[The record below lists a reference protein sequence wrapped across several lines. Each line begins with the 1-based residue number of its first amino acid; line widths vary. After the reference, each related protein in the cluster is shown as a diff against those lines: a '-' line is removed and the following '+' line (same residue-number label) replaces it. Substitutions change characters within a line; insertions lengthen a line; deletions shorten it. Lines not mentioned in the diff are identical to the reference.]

1 MQLVIVESPA
11 KAKTIE
17 KYLGKDFKVLA
28 SYGHVRDLPPK
39 DGSVNPDDDFAMEW
53 ELYRDKQ
60 SRFKEIAD
68 AAKGASRLVLA
79 TDPDRE
85 GEAIS
90 WHVLELL
97 KKRKSLPASVDRVTF
112 NAITK
117 TAVTEAMARPREL
130 DQPLIDAYLARR
142 ALDYLFGFTLSPV
155 LWRKLPG
162 AKSAGR
168 VQSVALRLIVERERE
183 IEVFR
188 ADEYWSVVAQMQH
201 DGTAF
206 NARLVRFRGE
216 KLEKLSLGAEGIAM
230 EAKAAVEA
238 GRFTVEGVETKP
250 VKRNPAPPFTT
261 STLQQEAARKLGFS
275 AQHTMRLA
283 QSLYEAGAITYMR
296 TDGVQMDMSAIMAA
310 RDAITARFSADYR
323 PEKPRFY
330 STKAKNAQEAH
341 EAIRPT
347 DFTRDRV
354 ASGDEGKLYDLIFKR
369 AMASQMATAQLER
382 TTVTFRDA
390 TGSHEL
396 RATGQVI
403 RFPGFLAVYQE
414 GFDEKANADDEDA
427 EGLLP
432 VMKAG
437 DCPAKLGIDAIQHF
451 TQPPPRF
458 SEASLV
464 KRLEELGIGR
474 PSTYASTIQTLRDR
488 DYVRMEKNR
497 FFAEESGRLLTAFLE
512 RFFPTYVAYDFTAGM
527 EDELDVVSDGR
538 EDYKAVLARFWK
550 DFKPKAEEVMEKLPS
565 EVTEALDEYLA
576 DFLFPPREDGTDPRA
591 CPLCASEGRPDG
603 RLSLRGGKFGAFV
616 ACVNYPECKFTRRFA
631 QPGGEGA
638 DSADDGVM
646 GQHPETGEDI
656 TRKTGRFGP
665 YVEMGSGKEAK
676 RASIPKDLDDFDL
689 DWAVKL
695 IDLPRIIGA
704 HPDTGKEIEANIG
717 RYGPYLRHDGKYGKL
732 ANTREVFEVGMNRAV
747 DLLAQAANRGG
758 TRAAA
763 EPIATLGAHPV
774 SGGEIKVMPGRYG
787 PYVTDGTTNATIPKD
802 TKPEDVT
809 IDAAIALIDAR
820 IAKGPPAK
828 KGKKKA
834 APKKAAPKK
843 AAPKKAAS
851 KKAASK
857 AAPKKAAVKKKAPAT
872 KKAAPAAK

>member
-17 KYLGKDFKVLA
+17 KYLGKDYKVLA

-68 AAKGASRLVLA
+68 AAKGATRLVLA

-90 WHVLELL
+90 WHVQELL
-97 KKRKSLPASVDRVTF
+97 AKRKALPKLVDRVTF

-117 TAVTEAMARPREL
+117 QAVTEAMARPRQL
-130 DQPLIDAYLARR
+130 DKPLIDAYLARR

-183 IEVFR
+183 IEAFR
-188 ADEYWSVVAQMQH
+188 AEEYWSVAARMMH
-201 DGTAF
+201 DGTEF
-206 NARLVRFRGE
+206 DARLVKFKGV
-216 KLEKLSLGAEGIAM
+216 KLEKLSLGEQGIAM

-238 GRFTVEGVETKP
+238 GRFIVESVETKP

-296 TDGVQMDMSAIMAA
+296 TDGVQMDMSAIHAA

-323 PEKPRFY
+323 PEKPRLY

-369 AMASQMATAQLER
+369 AMASQMATALLER
-382 TTVTFRDA
+382 TTITMRDA
-390 TGSHEL
+390 TGQHEL

-414 GFDEKANADDEDA
+414 GLDDSEDEDG
-427 EGLLP
+427 GLLP
-432 VMKAG
+432 AMKAG
-437 DCPAKLGIDAIQHF
+437 DLPAKRSVDATQHF

-488 DYVRMEKNR
+488 AYVRMEKNR

-527 EDELDVVSDGR
+527 EDELDVISDGR
-538 EDYKAVLARFWK
+538 EDYKLLLARFWK
-550 DFKPKAEEVMEKLPS
+550 DFKPKADEVMDKLPS
-565 EVTEALDEYLA
+565 EVTEALDEYLS
-576 DFLFPPREDGTDPRA
+576 DFLFPPQADGADPRA
-591 CPLCASEGRPDG
+591 CPLCASEGREGG
-603 RLSLRGGKFGAFV
+603 RLALRGGRFGAFV
-616 ACVNYPECKFTRRFA
+616 ACANYPECKYTRRFA

-638 DSADDGVM
+638 SSADDGVM
-646 GQHPETGEDI
+646 GQHPETGIDI
-656 TRKTGRFGP
+656 VRKTGRFGP
-665 YVEMGSGKEAK
+665 YVEMGSGKDAK

-695 IDLPRIIGA
+695 LDLPRIIGA
-704 HPDTGKEIEANIG
+704 HPDTGLEIEANIG

-732 ANTREVFEVGMNRAV
+732 ANTRDVFEVGMNRAV
-747 DLLAQAANRGG
+747 DLLAQAATRGGG
-758 TRAAA
+758 TRTAA
-763 EPIATLGAHPV
+763 EPIASLGEHPT
-774 SGGEIKVMPGRYG
+774 SGGAIKVMPGRYG

-802 TKPEDVT
+802 VKPEDVT
-809 IDAAIALIDAR
+809 LAQAVELIDSRA
-820 IAKGPPAK
+820 AKAPT

-834 APKKAAPKK
+834 APKKKAAAKK
-843 AAPKKAAS
+843 APAKKPAA
-851 KKAASK
+851 
-857 AAPKKAAVKKKAPAT
+857 KKKAPA
-872 KKAAPAAK
+872 KKATPAA

>member
-17 KYLGKDFKVLA
+17 KYLGKDYKVLA

-39 DGSVNPDDDFAMEW
+39 DGSVDPDADFAMEW

-68 AAKGASRLVLA
+68 AAKGATRLVLA

-90 WHVLELL
+90 WHVQELL
-97 KKRKSLPASVDRVTF
+97 AKRKALPKLVDRVTF

-117 TAVTEAMARPREL
+117 QAVTEAMARPRQL
-130 DQPLIDAYLARR
+130 DKPLIDAYLARR

-183 IEVFR
+183 IEAFR
-188 ADEYWSVVAQMQH
+188 AEEYWSVAARMRH
-201 DGTAF
+201 DGTEF
-206 NARLVRFRGE
+206 DARLVKFKGV
-216 KLEKLSLGAEGIAM
+216 KLEKLSLGEQGIAM
-230 EAKAAVEA
+230 EARAAVEA
-238 GRFTVEGVETKP
+238 ARFTVEGVETRP
-250 VKRNPAPPFTT
+250 VKRNPAAPFTT
-261 STLQQEAARKLGFS
+261 STMQQEAARKLGFS

-296 TDGVQMDMSAIMAA
+296 TDGVQMDSSAIAA
-310 RDAITARFSADYR
+310 CRQAIAERFEATYI
-323 PEKPRFY
+323 PEKPRLY
-330 STKAKNAQEAH
+330 SAKAKNAQEAH

-347 DFTRDRV
+347 DFSRDRV
-354 ASGDEGKLYDLIFKR
+354 GSGDEGKLYDLIFKR
-369 AMASQMATAQLER
+369 AMASQMSTAQLER
-382 TTVTFRDA
+382 TTVTLLDA

-396 RATGQVI
+396 RATGQVV

-414 GFDEKANADDEDA
+414 GLDDSEDED
-427 EGLLP
+427 GSLLP
-432 VMKAG
+432 LLRKG
-437 DCPAKLGIDAIQHF
+437 DCPDKQRVDATQHF

-488 DYVRMEKNR
+488 AYVRMEKNR

-538 EDYKAVLARFWK
+538 EDYKLLLARFWK
-550 DFKPKAEEVMEKLPS
+550 DFKPKADEVMDKLPS
-565 EVTEALDEYLA
+565 EVTEALDEYLS
-576 DFLFPPREDGTDPRA
+576 DFLFPPREDGSDPRA
-591 CPLCASEGRPDG
+591 CPLCASEGRAGG
-603 RLSLRGGKFGAFV
+603 RLSLRGGRFGAFV
-616 ACVNYPECKFTRRFA
+616 ACANYPECKYTRRFA
-631 QPGGEGA
+631 QGGGEGTGG
-638 DSADDGVM
+638 ADDGVM
-646 GQHPETGEDI
+646 GQHPETGLDI
-656 TRKTGRFGP
+656 VRKTGRFGP

-695 IDLPRIIGA
+695 LDLPRIIGA
-704 HPDTGKEIEANIG
+704 HPDTGLEIEANIG

-732 ANTREVFEVGMNRAV
+732 ANTRDVFEVGMNRAV
-747 DLLAQAANRGG
+747 DLLAQAATRGG
-758 TRAAA
+758 AGAGRGKA
-763 EPIATLGAHPV
+763 EPIASLGEHPT
-774 SGGEIKVMPGRYG
+774 SGGAIMVMPGRYG
-787 PYVTDGTTNATIPKD
+787 PYVTDGTTNATIPRD
-802 TKPEDVT
+802 AKPEDITLAQAVE
-809 IDAAIALIDAR
+809 LIDAR
-820 IAKGPPAK
+820 AAKGPA

-834 APKKAAPKK
+834 APKKK
-843 AAPKKAAS
+843 AAANK
-851 KKAASK
+851 
-857 AAPKKAAVKKKAPAT
+857 
-872 KKAAPAAK
+872 PAAKKPAAKKKTPAKKASPAA

>member
-39 DGSVNPDDDFAMEW
+39 DGSVDPEADFAMEW

-97 KKRKSLPASVDRVTF
+97 KKRKSVPSLVDRVTF

-117 TAVTEAMARPREL
+117 QAVTEAMAHPREL

-183 IEVFR
+183 IEAFR
-188 ADEYWSVVAQMQH
+188 ADEYWSVVARMQH

-206 NARLVRFRGE
+206 DARLVKFRGE
-216 KLEKLSLGAEGIAM
+216 KLEKLSLGAQGIAM

-261 STLQQEAARKLGFS
+261 STLQQEAARKLGYS

-296 TDGVQMDMSAIMAA
+296 TDGVQMDMSAILAA
-310 RDAITARFSADYR
+310 RDAIDARFSPEYR
-323 PEKPRFY
+323 PEKPRMY

-354 ASGDEGKLYDLIFKR
+354 GAGDEGKLYDLIFKR
-369 AMASQMATAQLER
+369 AMASQMATAQMER
-382 TTVTFRDA
+382 TTVTLRDA
-390 TGSHEL
+390 TGQHEL
-396 RATGQVI
+396 RATGQMI

-414 GFDEKANADDEDA
+414 GFDEKANGDDED
-427 EGLLP
+427 EGGLLP
-432 VMKAG
+432 LLKAG
-437 DCPAKLGIDAIQHF
+437 DCPAKRAVDATQHF
-451 TQPPPRF
+451 TLPPPRF

-488 DYVRMEKNR
+488 AYVRMEKNR

-512 RFFPTYVAYDFTAGM
+512 RFFTTYVAYDFTAGM
-527 EDELDVVSDGR
+527 EDELDIVSDGR
-538 EDYKAVLARFWK
+538 EDYKLLLARFWK
-550 DFKPKAEEVMEKLPS
+550 DFKPKADEVMEKLPS
-565 EVTEALDEYLA
+565 EVTEALDKYLT
-576 DFLFPPREDGTDPRA
+576 DFLFPPKDDGSDPRA
-591 CPLCASEGRPDG
+591 CPLCASEGRANG

-631 QPGGEGA
+631 QGGGEGA
-638 DSADDGVM
+638 DGADDGVI

-656 TRKTGRFGP
+656 HRKTGRFGP
-665 YVEMGSGKEAK
+665 YVQMGEGKEAK
-676 RASIPKDLDDFDL
+676 RASIPKDLYDFDL

-695 IDLPRIIGA
+695 LDLPRIIGA
-704 HPDTGKEIEANIG
+704 HPDTGLEIEANIG

-732 ANTREVFEVGMNRAV
+732 TNTREVFEVGMNRAV

-758 TRAAA
+758 TARGTATAA
-763 EPIATLGAHPV
+763 IATLGAHPV

-787 PYVTDGTTNATIPKD
+787 PYVTDGTTNATIPRD
-802 TKPEDVT
+802 AKPEDVT
-809 IDAAIALIDAR
+809 LEQAIELIDAR
-820 IAKGPPAK
+820 IAKGPAK
-828 KGKKKA
+828 GKAKKKA
-834 APKKAAPKK
+834 APKKAA
-843 AAPKKAAS
+843 A
-851 KKAASK
+851 
-857 AAPKKAAVKKKAPAT
+857 KKKAPAKT
-872 KKAAPAAK
+872 KATAKKAAK